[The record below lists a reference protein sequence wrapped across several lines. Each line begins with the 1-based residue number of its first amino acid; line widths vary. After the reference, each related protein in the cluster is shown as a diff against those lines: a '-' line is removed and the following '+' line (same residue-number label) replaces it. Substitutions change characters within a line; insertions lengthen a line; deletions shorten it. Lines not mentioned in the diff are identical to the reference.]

1 MNFMSI
7 TKYKYLFLGVSAVLT
22 VAAVAA
28 MFGFGY
34 KQGIDFAGGSLW
46 QVRFA
51 DKNLETSAVQSFL
64 SENGAEDAVVRKAGT
79 GEEFSIRAKE
89 LSEAE
94 HQDLAVKLNQ
104 KFGSFEELSF
114 SSIGPAI
121 GSELRSNALF
131 AFVLVLLGIS
141 LYVAFAFRKVS
152 YPVNSWKYGVV
163 TLITLF
169 HDALIPAGAFAFW
182 GWKYGVEVDTNFI
195 VAVLVVM
202 GFSVHDTIVV
212 FDRIRE
218 NLLLSKNK
226 DNLAEII
233 DASVRQ
239 TFARSV
245 NTSLTLVLVLVALYL
260 FGASSLSYFTLMIL
274 IGTIVGT
281 YSSIFVASP
290 MLTFFHRK

>member
-1 MNFMSI
+1 MDVI
-7 TKYKYLFLGVSAVLT
+7 KYKYLFIGFSAVLT
-22 VAAVAA
+22 VLAVFG
-28 MFGFGY
+28 MFYFGFRE
-34 KQGIDFAGGSLW
+34 GIDFAGGTFWQMRFNSELSLE
-46 QVRFA
+46 QM
-51 DKNLETSAVQSFL
+51 NGFL
-64 SENGAEDAVVRKAGT
+64 SGEDLEAMVRQ
-79 GEEFSIRAKE
+79 GETLRDFSVRMKE
-89 LSEAE
+89 IDEVK
-94 HQDLAVKLNQ
+94 HQELLKTLQ
-104 KFGSFEELSF
+104 EKFGALEELSF

-121 GSELRSNALF
+121 GSELRGNALL
-131 AFVLVLLGIS
+131 AFFMVLLGIS

-152 YPVNSWKYGVV
+152 YPVSSWKYGIV

-169 HDALIPAGAFAFW
+169 HDALIPAGFFTW
-182 GWKYGVEVDTNFI
+182 LGWKYGAELDTNFI

-226 DNLAEII
+226 EDLGRII
-233 DASVRQ
+233 NESVNQ

-260 FGASSLSYFTLMIL
+260 FGASSLNYFTLLIL
-274 IGTIVGT
+274 IGTITGT

-290 MLTFFHRK
+290 MLTFFYRKGGK

>member
-1 MNFMSI
+1 MF
-7 TKYKYLFLGVSAVLT
+7 Y
-22 VAAVAA
+22 
-28 MFGFGY
+28 FGFRE
-34 KQGIDFAGGSLW
+34 GIDFAGGTFWQMRFNSELSLE
-46 QVRFA
+46 QM
-51 DKNLETSAVQSFL
+51 NGFL
-64 SENGAEDAVVRKAGT
+64 SGEDLEAMVRQ
-79 GEEFSIRAKE
+79 GETLRDFSVRMKE
-89 LSEAE
+89 IDEVK
-94 HQDLAVKLNQ
+94 HQELLKTLQ
-104 KFGSFEELSF
+104 EKFGALEELSF

-121 GSELRSNALF
+121 GSELRDNALL
-131 AFVLVLLGIS
+131 AFFMVLLGIS

-152 YPVNSWKYGVV
+152 YPVSSWKYGIV

-169 HDALIPAGAFAFW
+169 HDALIPAGFFTW
-182 GWKYGVEVDTNFI
+182 LGWKYGAELDTNFI

-226 DNLAEII
+226 EDLGRII
-233 DASVRQ
+233 NESVNQ

-260 FGASSLSYFTLMIL
+260 FGASSLNYFTLLIL
-274 IGTIVGT
+274 IGTITGT

-290 MLTFFHRK
+290 MLTFFYRKGGK

>member
-1 MNFMSI
+1 MDVI
-7 TKYKYLFLGVSAVLT
+7 KYKYLFIGFSAVLT
-22 VAAVAA
+22 VLAVFG
-28 MFGFGY
+28 MFYFGFRE
-34 KQGIDFAGGSLW
+34 GIDFAGGTFWQMRFNSELSLE
-46 QVRFA
+46 QM
-51 DKNLETSAVQSFL
+51 NGFL
-64 SENGAEDAVVRKAGT
+64 SGEDLEAMVRQ
-79 GEEFSIRAKE
+79 GETLRDFSVRMKE
-89 LSEAE
+89 IDEVK
-94 HQDLAVKLNQ
+94 HQELLKTLQ
-104 KFGSFEELSF
+104 EKFGALEELSF

-121 GSELRSNALF
+121 GSELRDNALL
-131 AFVLVLLGIS
+131 AFFMVLLGIS

-152 YPVNSWKYGVV
+152 YPVSSWKYGIV

-169 HDALIPAGAFAFW
+169 HDALIPAGFFTW
-182 GWKYGVEVDTNFI
+182 LGWKYGAELDTNFI

-226 DNLAEII
+226 EDLGRII
-233 DASVRQ
+233 NESVNQ

-260 FGASSLSYFTLMIL
+260 FGASSLNYFTLLIL
-274 IGTIVGT
+274 IGTITGT

-290 MLTFFHRK
+290 MLTFFYRKGGK